1 VLAVEFVE
9 SYFDAWNHQDA
20 KCIAEHLA
28 VNGTYC
34 DIPEHKQL
42 SGDDLIADLVEFFA
56 HDHNHYELLGEI
68 STGDNAI
75 AFQYRVCTNGSN
87 ARGDCLSGAEF
98 VTLRDGDVIQ
108 IADYYQNQPDFG
120 PRAHG
125 HVFQKYAKSGL
136 NHESLEYYKRQLS
149 ELMLH
154 EQTYR
159 HPDMTLPELSNLVH
173 CPVNHLSQVIN
184 AGFGV
189 SFFDYLNQYRIED
202 AKKLL
207 GVKDST
213 HTILTVAFEVGFNSN
228 SAFYAAF
235 KKSCGQTPAQFRRSE
250 RS

>member
-34 DIPEHKQL
+34 DIPKQKQL
-42 SGDDLIADLVEFFA
+42 SGDDLIADLADFFA
-56 HDHNHYELLGEI
+56 HDHNRYELLGEI
-68 STGDNAI
+68 STGDNSI
-75 AFQYRVCTNGSN
+75 AFQYQVCANGSN
-87 ARGDCLSGAEF
+87 ARGDYVSGAEF
-98 VTLRDGDVIQ
+98 VTLLDGDAIQ
-108 IADYYQNQPDFG
+108 IADYYQNELDASPEGDD
-120 PRAHG
+120 A
-125 HVFQKYAKSGL
+125 FQKYAKSGL
-136 NHESLEYYKRQLS
+136 SRESLEHYKQQLS

-154 EQTYR
+154 DQSYL
-159 HPDMTLPELSNLVH
+159 HPEMTLPKLSNLVH

-184 AGFGV
+184 SGFGV

-207 GVKDST
+207 GEKDST

-228 SAFYAAF
+228 SAFYTAF
-235 KKSCGQTPAQFRRSE
+235 KKSCGQTPAQFRRSQ
-250 RS
+250 RG